1 MTLMAES
8 EEEPKRLLIKVKE
21 ESEKVG
27 LKLNILKTK
36 TSLHLWGGVESW
48 GGVLE
53 SLGEEEVKG
62 LSGSQM
68 PQNLNIQALLLTQQ
82 PEPLPLN
89 LHLFQDL
96 LFLTLICDHKPTPTH
111 LTGL

>member
-1 MTLMAES
+1 MQRSGDKDPAEVLECQYRYQGS
-8 EEEPKRLLIKVKE
+8 
-21 ESEKVG
+21 
-27 LKLNILKTK
+27 
-36 TSLHLWGGVESW
+36 SLHLWGGVESW

-53 SLGEEEVKG
+53 SPGGEEVKG

-68 PQNLNIQALLLTQQ
+68 PQNSNIQVLLLTQQ

-96 LFLTLICDHKPTPTH
+96 LFLTLICDHKPPPT
-111 LTGL
+111 